1 MISLPFSLQVACKP
15 KKEIILVYIGLA
27 CKKSK
32 EHPQKCI
39 NKMLQIQRRKKSYV
53 FFFVVMW
60 EKGLGHQEMFPEE
73 GFKDGQAFDR
83 WTELHISKEMGW
95 LMWMSSWNEK

>member
-15 KKEIILVYIGLA
+15 KKEIIRVYIGLA

-53 FFFVVMW
+53 FFCGNVGERTWASGNV
-60 EKGLGHQEMFPEE
+60 
-73 GFKDGQAFDR
+73 
-83 WTELHISKEMGW
+83 S
-95 LMWMSSWNEK
+95 